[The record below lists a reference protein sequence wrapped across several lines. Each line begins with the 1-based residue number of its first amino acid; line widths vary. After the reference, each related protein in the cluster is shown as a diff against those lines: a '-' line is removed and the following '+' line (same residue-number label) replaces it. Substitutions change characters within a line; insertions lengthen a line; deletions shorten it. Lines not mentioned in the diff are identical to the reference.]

1 MTISEA
7 LGLRPGVTAVIGGGG
22 KTTLL
27 RMAGEEL
34 AASGH
39 RVLLC
44 TTTKILPFSGLSN
57 VTDGDEGTL
66 AAALALNSRPREN
79 VLLWDPFCGSGTLA
93 IDAAKV
99 IEDVHLGDSIAV
111 NGVCLTVTSFDKEH
125 FEADVMPETVRRTS
139 LAELRKGSPVNLE
152 RALTLASRLG
162 GHIVSGHIDGV
173 GTVTDLRR
181 EGNALLLKVAASPAL
196 LRGIVEKGSVAL
208 DGISLTVVAVTAA
221 DAKPF
226 HSMASHRAKGA
237 KQAITLI
244 RSAEKVASFC
254 NDVVGDICGIVSGS
268 TAAVIVTQLQKSFGW
283 RSIIVSTAV
292 TAIISGVTI
301 GGKAVGKR
309 IAIKQSKKV
318 VYFVAKLMAALH
330 IG

>member
-1 MTISEA
+1 MKNQNGQKQKKEEKGQSHLRWVIRIFLLSVSLSAVLSLCSGAA
-7 LGLRPGVTAVIGGGG
+7 LEGAGVVTAACI
-22 KTTLL
+22 L
-27 RMAGEEL
+27 MFF
-34 AASGH
+34 
-39 RVLLC
+39 VLL
-44 TTTKILPFSGLSN
+44 G
-57 VTDGDEGTL
+57 
-66 AAALALNSRPREN
+66 
-79 VLLWDPFCGSGTLA
+79 
-93 IDAAKV
+93 
-99 IEDVHLGDSIAV
+99 IA
-111 NGVCLTVTSFDKEH
+111 FDII
-125 FEADVMPETVRRTS
+125 
-139 LAELRKGSPVNLE
+139 G
-152 RALTLASRLG
+152 
-162 GHIVSGHIDGV
+162 
-173 GTVTDLRR
+173 
-181 EGNALLLKVAASPAL
+181 
-196 LRGIVEKGSVAL
+196 
-208 DGISLTVVAVTAA
+208 VAVTAA
-221 DAKPF
+221 DVKPF

-309 IAIKQSKKV
+309 IAVKQSKKV

>member
-1 MTISEA
+1 MKNQNGQKQKKEEKGQSHLRWVIRIFLLSVSLSAVLSLCSGAA
-7 LGLRPGVTAVIGGGG
+7 LEGAGVVTAACI
-22 KTTLL
+22 L
-27 RMAGEEL
+27 MFF
-34 AASGH
+34 
-39 RVLLC
+39 VLL
-44 TTTKILPFSGLSN
+44 G
-57 VTDGDEGTL
+57 
-66 AAALALNSRPREN
+66 
-79 VLLWDPFCGSGTLA
+79 
-93 IDAAKV
+93 
-99 IEDVHLGDSIAV
+99 
-111 NGVCLTVTSFDKEH
+111 
-125 FEADVMPETVRRTS
+125 
-139 LAELRKGSPVNLE
+139 
-152 RALTLASRLG
+152 
-162 GHIVSGHIDGV
+162 
-173 GTVTDLRR
+173 
-181 EGNALLLKVAASPAL
+181 
-196 LRGIVEKGSVAL
+196 
-208 DGISLTVVAVTAA
+208 VAVTAA
-221 DAKPF
+221 DVKPF